1 MKYLMLAY
9 TGAAGWDDTSISQ
22 EDVARI
28 CREYG
33 QLEARLKDSGEWVA
47 SEGLADHSQTVTVR
61 PKDGDTVVT
70 DGAYLD
76 AKETIVSYVLVDVE
90 THERAVEI
98 ARELVS
104 ISGETCEVRPVME
117 MDLPLDIE

>member
-9 TGAAGWDDTSISQ
+9 TGATRWDESSISQ

-33 QLEARLKDSGEWVA
+33 QLEARLKNSGEWVA
-47 SEGLADHSQTVTVR
+47 SEGLADHSQTLAVR
-61 PKDGDTVVT
+61 PQANGTIVT

-90 THERAVEI
+90 SQERAVEI

-104 ISGETCEVRPVME
+104 ISGEICEIRPVME
-117 MDLPLDIE
+117 MDLPLDIL